1 MLRSAFEFVSCRKMQ
16 TFIFV
21 FMHRCTDIIL
31 FVALQETSR
40 KAKNNKLYSANGE
53 EDRIMKEMK
62 TSGWP
67 GRRLKREE
75 CVIIAVIRSVIE
87 QYGK

>member
-1 MLRSAFEFVSCRKMQ
+1 
-16 TFIFV
+16 
-21 FMHRCTDIIL
+21 
-31 FVALQETSR
+31 
-40 KAKNNKLYSANGE
+40 
-53 EDRIMKEMK
+53 MKEMK